1 MRRTILTRECL
12 IKPSFRAARSDDPKS
27 SYWIPAYAGITK
39 NELIRSSLTEPTITY
54 PSLTTVN
61 QPDNNLMLETAE
73 LSCIRDDRTLFSNLE
88 FRLERGQALVLEGRN
103 GSGKT
108 SLLRILCG
116 IRLPD
121 AGTVSWGGTD
131 IDKLGP
137 DYHVHTAYVGHR
149 DGIKLDLTPLENLA
163 MARALGKPNDTTL
176 EAALDKVDLYGFED
190 VLTRNL
196 SAGQQRRLALA
207 RLLVTDTVLWILDE
221 PFTSLDT
228 DGIKSIE
235 KLLDQHTSNG
245 GMLAVTSHHAVNLA
259 NTRIQRINLSELAA

>member
-1 MRRTILTRECL
+1 V
-12 IKPSFRAARSDDPKS
+12 K
-27 SYWIPAYAGITK
+27 
-39 NELIRSSLTEPTITY
+39 
-54 PSLTTVN
+54 
-61 QPDNNLMLETAE
+61 QPDTNLMLEADALT
-73 LSCIRDDRTLFSNLE
+73 CIRDDRTLFSNLA
-88 FRLERGQALVLEGRN
+88 FRLKPGEALVLEGRN

-121 AGTVSWGGTD
+121 AGAVTWGGTD
-131 IDKLGP
+131 IGKLGP

-176 EAALDKVDLYGFED
+176 EEALDKVDLYGFED

-207 RLLVTDTVLWILDE
+207 RLLITETVLWILDE
-221 PFTSLDT
+221 PFTSLDVH
-228 DGIKSIE
+228 GIQVIE
-235 KLLDQHTSNG
+235 ELLDRHTSGG

-259 NTRIQRINLSELAA
+259 NTTIQRINLSELST

>member
-1 MRRTILTRECL
+1 MIQTGNNSTLEAHALEC
-12 IKPSFRAARSDDPKS
+12 
-27 SYWIPAYAGITK
+27 
-39 NELIRSSLTEPTITY
+39 
-54 PSLTTVN
+54 V
-61 QPDNNLMLETAE
+61 
-73 LSCIRDDRTLFSNLE
+73 RDDRTLFSHLA
-88 FRLERGQALVLEGRN
+88 FRLERGQALILEGRN

-121 AGTVSWGGTD
+121 AGTITWDGTD
-131 IDKLGP
+131 INKLGP
-137 DYHVHTAYVGHR
+137 DYYVHTAYVGHR

-176 EAALDKVDLYGFED
+176 EAALEKVDLYGFED

-259 NTRIQRINLSELAA
+259 NTTSQRINLSELTA

>member
-1 MRRTILTRECL
+1 MGRKTNTNNR
-12 IKPSFRAARSDDPKS
+12 KS
-27 SYWIPAYAGITK
+27 TQV
-39 NELIRSSLTEPTITY
+39 T
-54 PSLTTVN
+54 
-61 QPDNNLMLETAE
+61 QPDTDSLCLEADQLE
-73 LSCIRDDRTLFSNLE
+73 CIRDDRTLFSNLA
-88 FRLERGQALVLEGRN
+88 FRLERGQALILEGRN

-121 AGTVSWGGTD
+121 AGTVTWGETD
-131 IDKLGP
+131 ISKLGP

-163 MARALGKPNDTTL
+163 MARALGKPSDITL
-176 EAALDKVDLYGFED
+176 EAALEKVDLFGFED

-228 DGIKSIE
+228 HGIKVIE
-235 KLLDQHTSNG
+235 NLLDQHTTRG
-245 GMLAVTSHHAVNLA
+245 GMLAVTSHHAVNLD
-259 NTRIQRINLSELAA
+259 NTPAQTINLSA

>member
-1 MRRTILTRECL
+1 VTLSNNNTTLEAREL
-12 IKPSFRAARSDDPKS
+12 A
-27 SYWIPAYAGITK
+27 
-39 NELIRSSLTEPTITY
+39 
-54 PSLTTVN
+54 
-61 QPDNNLMLETAE
+61 
-73 LSCIRDDRTLFSNLE
+73 CIRDDRTLFSSLE

-121 AGTVSWGGTD
+121 AGCINWCGEN
-131 IDKLGP
+131 IDRLGA
-137 DYHVHTAYVGHR
+137 DYHEHTAYVGHR

-176 EAALDKVDLYGFED
+176 EEALEKVDLYGFED

-228 DGIKSIE
+228 HGIKTIE
-235 KLLDQHTSNG
+235 HLLDQHTGKG
-245 GMLAVTSHHAVNLA
+245 GMLAVTSHHAVNLN
-259 NTRIQRINLSELAA
+259 NTPTQTINLSA

>member
-1 MRRTILTRECL
+1 MLPDTPALVAEDLT
-12 IKPSFRAARSDDPKS
+12 
-27 SYWIPAYAGITK
+27 
-39 NELIRSSLTEPTITY
+39 
-54 PSLTTVN
+54 
-61 QPDNNLMLETAE
+61 
-73 LSCIRDDRTLFSNLE
+73 CIRNDRTLFSGLS
-88 FRLERGQALVLEGRN
+88 FDLRASQALLLEGRN

-121 AGTVSWGGTD
+121 AGSVTWGGTE
-131 IDKLGP
+131 IGKLGP

-176 EAALDKVDLYGFED
+176 EGALERVDLYGFED

-207 RLLVTDTVLWILDE
+207 RLLITDTVLWILDE
-221 PFTSLDT
+221 PFTSLDVH
-228 DGIKSIE
+228 GIQVIE
-235 KLLDQHTSNG
+235 ELLDRHTAGG
-245 GMLAVTSHHAVNLA
+245 GMIAVTSHHAVNLA
-259 NTRIQRINLSELAA
+259 NTAIQRINLSERAA

>member
-1 MRRTILTRECL
+1 MTLSNNNTTLEAREL
-12 IKPSFRAARSDDPKS
+12 A
-27 SYWIPAYAGITK
+27 
-39 NELIRSSLTEPTITY
+39 
-54 PSLTTVN
+54 
-61 QPDNNLMLETAE
+61 
-73 LSCIRDDRTLFSNLE
+73 CIRDDRTLFSSLE

-121 AGTVSWGGTD
+121 AGCINWCGED
-131 IDKLGP
+131 INRLGA
-137 DYHVHTAYVGHR
+137 DYHEHTAYVGHR

-176 EAALDKVDLYGFED
+176 EDALEKVDLYGFED

-228 DGIKSIE
+228 HGIKTIE
-235 KLLDQHTSNG
+235 HLLDRHTGKG
-245 GMLAVTSHHAVNLA
+245 GMLAVTSHHAVNLN
-259 NTRIQRINLSELAA
+259 NTPTQTINLSA

>member
-1 MRRTILTRECL
+1 MTLSNNNTTLEAREL
-12 IKPSFRAARSDDPKS
+12 A
-27 SYWIPAYAGITK
+27 
-39 NELIRSSLTEPTITY
+39 
-54 PSLTTVN
+54 
-61 QPDNNLMLETAE
+61 
-73 LSCIRDDRTLFSNLE
+73 CIRDDRTLFSSLE

-121 AGTVSWGGTD
+121 AGCINWCGED
-131 IDKLGP
+131 INRLGA
-137 DYHVHTAYVGHR
+137 DYHEHTAYVGHR

-163 MARALGKPNDTTL
+163 MARALGKPNDSTL
-176 EAALDKVDLYGFED
+176 EEALEKVDLYGFED

-228 DGIKSIE
+228 HGIKTIE
-235 KLLDQHTSNG
+235 HLLDRHTGNG
-245 GMLAVTSHHAVNLA
+245 GMLAVTSHHAVNLN
-259 NTRIQRINLSELAA
+259 NTATQTINLSA

>member
-1 MRRTILTRECL
+1 M
-12 IKPSFRAARSDDPKS
+12 
-27 SYWIPAYAGITK
+27 IPADKAAG
-39 NELIRSSLTEPTITY
+39 
-54 PSLTTVN
+54 
-61 QPDNNLMLETAE
+61 LEVRD
-73 LSCIRDDRTLFSNLE
+73 LVCIRDDRTLFSGLT
-88 FRLERGQALVLEGRN
+88 FRLDPGQALVLEGRN

-121 AGTVSWGGTD
+121 AGQITWCGAD
-131 IDKLGP
+131 INKLGP
-137 DYHVHTAYVGHR
+137 DYHEHTAYVGHR

-163 MARALGKPNDTTL
+163 VARALGKPNDITL
-176 EAALDKVDLYGFED
+176 DDALEKVDLYGFED

-221 PFTSLDT
+221 PFTSLDVH
-228 DGIKSIE
+228 GIQVIE
-235 KLLDQHTSNG
+235 ELLDWHTSSG

-259 NTRIQRINLSELAA
+259 NTAIQRINLSELAA